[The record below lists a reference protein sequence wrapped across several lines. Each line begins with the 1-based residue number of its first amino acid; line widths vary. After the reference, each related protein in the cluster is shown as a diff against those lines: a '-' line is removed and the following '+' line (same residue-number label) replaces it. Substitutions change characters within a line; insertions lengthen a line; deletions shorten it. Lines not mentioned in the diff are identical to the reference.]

1 MKSVKNLISRIR
13 WNVVISIVAVILLII
28 IAVLYFKSVYFT
40 PHFKCSNGVCI
51 NSYAEPSEVS
61 LKGDSTLWIDIKNRG
76 DEDLIIDIKLETSK
90 VLFFKETNSREIS
103 DEVELRPGESIKLN
117 FDVKA
122 NASYPGT
129 YRTDIMAVYNGEQI
143 DDEVYL
149 RVS

>member
-1 MKSVKNLISRIR
+1 MKFVKNLISRVR
-13 WNVVISIVAVILLII
+13 WNVVISIVAVIVLII
-28 IAVLYFKSVYFT
+28 IAVLFFRPGA
-40 PHFKCSNGVCI
+40 PHFECSNGVCI
-51 NSYAEPSEVS
+51 DSYAEPSEVS

-129 YRTDIMAVYNGEQI
+129 YRTDIMVAYNDERI
-143 DDEVYL
+143 DDEVYIK
-149 RVS
+149 VS

>member
-13 WNVVISIVAVILLII
+13 WNVVISIVAVIVLII
-28 IAVLYFKSVYFT
+28 IAVLFFRPGA
-40 PHFKCSNGVCI
+40 PHFKCSSGVCI

-103 DEVELRPGESIKLN
+103 EEVELR
-117 FDVKA
+117 
-122 NASYPGT
+122 
-129 YRTDIMAVYNGEQI
+129 
-143 DDEVYL
+143 
-149 RVS
+149 